1 MKAALAHEY
10 GVFNKLFSS
19 VPAVLNFINTHSH
32 KLDVAQATPVLL
44 GVDIDMMCCQD
55 KLRPAVGALHQ
66 FMMARLLLGCAV
78 VHDAQASMPNH
89 LFAQS
94 ATSCGLM
101 TNVAGGS

>member
-1 MKAALAHEY
+1 VKAALAHEY

-55 KLRPAVGALHQ
+55 KLRPALGALHQ
-66 FMMARLLLGCAV
+66 FMMARLFGCAV